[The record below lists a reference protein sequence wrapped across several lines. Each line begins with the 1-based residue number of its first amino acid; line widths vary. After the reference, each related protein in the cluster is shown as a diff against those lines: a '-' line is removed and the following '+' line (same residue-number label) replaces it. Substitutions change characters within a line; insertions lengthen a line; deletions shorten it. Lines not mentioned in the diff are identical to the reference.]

1 MITVIKI
8 ITKEDIEWI
17 TGEGKV
23 KGDQVVEVL
32 NCYDDN
38 GDYIG
43 FDVGATAS
51 NYTEELTE
59 RIKVEA

>member
-1 MITVIKI
+1 M
-8 ITKEDIEWI
+8 
-17 TGEGKV
+17 
-23 KGDQVVEVL
+23 VEVL

-43 FDVGATAS
+43 FDVGATIS
-51 NYTEELTE
+51 NGTEELTK

>member
-1 MITVIKI
+1 M
-8 ITKEDIEWI
+8 
-17 TGEGKV
+17 V
-23 KGDQVVEVL
+23 KVL

-43 FDVGATAS
+43 FDGGATAS
-51 NYTEELTE
+51 NCTEELTK